1 MELGVAADDREVL
14 LDVGEVLAP
23 PVEAPAVVRGGAG
36 SLGTGTVI
44 DGLGRD
50 DLAGHLVHELD
61 GPHLL
66 ERRRDGVVSPH
77 VLEGVGALGANA
89 LPVNRDVLDA
99 VAARRRDGVRL
110 AASLQHEGVTV
121 GADGAARAR
130 ACADAPGDVDGEVP
144 SGRGAAR
151 ATEVR
156 LGRGD
161 MVRASAAYGKA
172 HLLGDGLALERYVI
186 PVLPDEGALHP
197 VVEEGLG
204 AGPVDL
210 SAGTGLVVL
219 ARLDGHLHRAVR
231 VGVGGNVVLA
241 CLDA

>member
-1 MELGVAADDREVL
+1 
-14 LDVGEVLAP
+14 
-23 PVEAPAVVRGGAG
+23 
-36 SLGTGTVI
+36 
-44 DGLGRD
+44 
-50 DLAGHLVHELD
+50 
-61 GPHLL
+61 
-66 ERRRDGVVSPH
+66 
-77 VLEGVGALGANA
+77 
-89 LPVNRDVLDA
+89 
-99 VAARRRDGVRL
+99 
-110 AASLQHEGVTV
+110 
-121 GADGAARAR
+121 
-130 ACADAPGDVDGEVP
+130 
-144 SGRGAAR
+144 
-151 ATEVR
+151 
-156 LGRGD
+156 

-241 CLDA
+241 RLDAQPALAALELDPLARGGRACGKERERLGNLDLAGVVVDLGVVSEGNRGGERERRYGEGRDQAGKHGCPAATSAHACLLSPMP